1 MRENKEKLLNLYVDN
16 LSQKELLFEAEKRIM
31 GRTPSQM
38 VFVNVDVA
46 VKADKDEYLRKIIN
60 EADFAM
66 VDGMP
71 LVWISYLY
79 GRPLK
84 EKVSGSD
91 FVPALC
97 REAADKG
104 WKIFLLGGAEG
115 VPQRAA
121 ANLKQRIPNI
131 TICGTYSPP
140 MQFEKDK
147 EELAK
152 IKRMI
157 AEASPEI
164 LIVCFGCPKQ
174 EKFIY
179 EHSREYGALLSIC
192 AGATVDFLAGTVKR
206 CPRWIS
212 SIGMEWFY
220 RFLKEPRRLFK
231 RYFVDDLRILA
242 MVFKYR
248 SWGE

>member
-1 MRENKEKLLNLYVDN
+1 
-16 LSQKELLFEAEKRIM
+16 
-31 GRTPSQM
+31 M

-71 LVWISYLY
+71 LVWISHLY

-121 ANLKQRIPNI
+121 ANLKNAYLILRFAGLTLRQ
-131 TICGTYSPP
+131 CS
-140 MQFEKDK
+140 
-147 EELAK
+147 L
-152 IKRMI
+152 KRTKKN
-157 AEASPEI
+157 
-164 LIVCFGCPKQ
+164 C
-174 EKFIY
+174 
-179 EHSREYGALLSIC
+179 
-192 AGATVDFLAGTVKR
+192 
-206 CPRWIS
+206 
-212 SIGMEWFY
+212 
-220 RFLKEPRRLFK
+220 LK
-231 RYFVDDLRILA
+231 
-242 MVFKYR
+242 
-248 SWGE
+248 